1 MTVKVSGGTSAND
14 IAFDK
19 ALSHSNANSF
29 EMQDVTPIVER
40 QEVAPGLL
48 TALLGGTTNSVFL
61 ETNTFKYDEL
71 THTEQVPD
79 GKRYD
84 EYGNDIQKDKAR
96 QLIYEVGSFGMRSN
110 VAPKDYA
117 NKRQPGTEQLMDEA
131 YLVAQ
136 MNRKSQRGW
145 MQFDELA
152 FAQLLTLDTNI
163 TRNGPMPE
171 YNFYT
176 DILGSAR
183 PAKINMDLSN
193 NAVDHFQ
200 AFNEQL
206 DFLEQDIE
214 KTQNTMTMPIVICG
228 KDFFNQRLLVEK
240 QQGGGGS
247 LVLNREMRG
256 GLDLASMGVPE
267 SSFGS
272 GSGLFNYQFFDSH
285 DGLRYIRYSASITGT
300 KLIADADAY
309 MIPVGAETF
318 MKKVYAPA
326 QTRQY
331 VNTVAQS
338 AYGWS
343 KEDDR
348 NGVTLWTEKNVLPI
362 TVNPQLIRALTT
374 A

>member
-1 MTVKVSGGTSAND
+1 MTVKITGSEARD
-14 IAFDK
+14 ISFDK

-48 TALLGGTTNSVFL
+48 TALLGGTVNSVFL
-61 ETNTFKYDEL
+61 TTNTLKYDEL
-71 THTEQVPD
+71 DHTAQLPD

-96 QLIYEVGSFGMRSN
+96 QLIYEVGSFGLRSN

-117 NKRQPGTEQLMDEA
+117 YKRIPGTEELMNEA
-131 YLVAQ
+131 YLVSQ
-136 MNRKSQRGW
+136 MNSKSQRAW
-145 MQFDELA
+145 QMFDELA

-163 TRNGPMPE
+163 TRNGPMPV
-171 YNFYT
+171 YNYYT
-176 DILGSAR
+176 DIIGSAR
-183 PAKINMDLSN
+183 PAKIDMDLDN
-193 NAVDHFQ
+193 NTLDHFQ
-200 AFNEQL
+200 AFAEQL
-206 DFLEQDIE
+206 DLLETDVE
-214 KTQNTMTMPIVICG
+214 KTFNTMTMPIVICG

-247 LVLNREMRG
+247 LVLNRELRG
-256 GLDLASMGVPE
+256 NLDLGSMGVPE

-272 GSGLFNYQFFDSH
+272 GDGRFNYQFFDSH
-285 DGLRYIRYSASITGT
+285 DGLRYIRYSASITGA

-309 MIPVGAETF
+309 MIPVGAENF
-318 MKKVYAPA
+318 MKKAYAPA

-331 VNTVAQS
+331 VNTTAQS

-343 KEDDR
+343 TEDDR
-348 NGVTLWTEKNVLPI
+348 NGVTLMTEKNVLPI

-374 A
+374 T